1 MPQNDVISFRRYP
14 DEFMAEM
21 ARATL
26 EAHGIPAIVSRD
38 DCGGMEPYLHAAFG
52 ARLLIHHGN
61 AILAAEILDNPKT
74 SPFADEDD
82 PGEGMGA

>member
-1 MPQNDVISFRRYP
+1 MAQKDIITFRRYA
-14 DEFMAEM
+14 DEYQAEM

-38 DCGGMEPYLHAAFG
+38 DCGGMEPYLHASFG

-61 AILAAEILDNPKT
+61 AIMAVEILDHPHL
-74 SPFADEDD
+74 PPQPEDD
-82 PGEGMGA
+82 QGAGQWGA

>member
-1 MPQNDVISFRRYP
+1 MPP
-14 DEFMAEM
+14 DRNCRWVERSKLWGTHMLQA
-21 ARATL
+21 
-26 EAHGIPAIVSRD
+26 V
-38 DCGGMEPYLHAAFG
+38 
-52 ARLLIHHGN
+52 